1 MEQVVAFV
9 LEAFFAEMEMQSSA
23 KESDN
28 DENSTPNQVL
38 RSLTYVPLY
47 TVQKFKEF
55 LLHST
60 KLHIQMTAAEL
71 ERSTLDVLHSHFLV
85 WN

>member
-28 DENSTPNQVL
+28 DENSTPDQVL
-38 RSLTYVPLY
+38 RSLTYVPLL
-47 TVQKFKEF
+47 TLQNLKKFCC
-55 LLHST
+55 T
-60 KLHIQMTAAEL
+60 
-71 ERSTLDVLHSHFLV
+71 
-85 WN
+85 